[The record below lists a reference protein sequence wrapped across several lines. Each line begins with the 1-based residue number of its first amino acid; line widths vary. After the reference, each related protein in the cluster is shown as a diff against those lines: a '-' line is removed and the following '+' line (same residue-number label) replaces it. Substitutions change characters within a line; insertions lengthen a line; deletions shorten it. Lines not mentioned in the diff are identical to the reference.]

1 MDGQMTGKERV
12 NDLRRPVRPARR
24 VKSENGG
31 WQAEKSQ
38 LMRLHILDATMHCLV
53 DIGYTQTT
61 TEKIAKQA
69 GVSRGAMT
77 HHFKSRADVFAAAA
91 AHITDIRVLEYDAAI
106 KDVTLSAG
114 SFPTQASMLQT
125 LKVLQDYFMLPSF
138 LAFHEL
144 MRGARTDPELHG
156 VMAPLEQSLDE
167 RISASMV
174 TRFPVWAEV
183 ELRETGEVLRD
194 LIMHALQGVALNPS
208 PYLRGDR
215 LDRLHELLAKTAMN
229 EFREAYNILGSKV
242 ET

>member
-1 MDGQMTGKERV
+1 MDGRMTGEEQV
-12 NDLRRPVRPARR
+12 NSSRRPTRPARR
-24 VKSENGG
+24 VKSESGG

-38 LMRLHILDATMHCLV
+38 LMRQHILDATMHCLV

-114 SFPTQASMLQT
+114 SFPTPASMLQT
-125 LKVLQDYFMLPSF
+125 LKVLQDYFMQRSF

-144 MRGARTDPELHG
+144 MRGARTDPELNA
-156 VMAPLEQSLDE
+156 VMTPLEQSLDE

-194 LIMHALQGVALNPS
+194 LIMHTLQGVALNPS

-215 LDRLHELLAKTAMN
+215 LDRLHELLAKTAMS

>member
-1 MDGQMTGKERV
+1 MTVDEKV
-12 NDLRRPVRPARR
+12 SKLARPARR
-24 VKSENGG
+24 FKAENGG
-31 WQAEKSQ
+31 WQAEKSH
-38 LMRLHILDATMHCLV
+38 LMRLHILDAALRCLV

-106 KDVTLSAG
+106 QDVTMLAG
-114 SFPTQASMLQT
+114 SFPTPASMLQT
-125 LKVLQDYFMLPSF
+125 LKVLQDYFMQPSF
-138 LAFHEL
+138 LAFYEL
-144 MRGARTDPELHG
+144 LRGARTDAELYQ

-194 LIMHALQGVALNPS
+194 LIMHTLQSVALNPS
-208 PYLRGDR
+208 PYLVGDR

-229 EFREAYNILGSKV
+229 EFREAYNILGSRIQ
-242 ET
+242 T

>member
-1 MDGQMTGKERV
+1 MGEQMTVDESISK
-12 NDLRRPVRPARR
+12 LRRPARR

-31 WQAEKSQ
+31 WQAEKSH
-38 LMRLHILDATMHCLV
+38 LMRLHILDATMRCLV

-91 AHITDIRVLEYDAAI
+91 AHITDIRALEYDAAI
-106 KDVTLSAG
+106 QDVTLASG
-114 SFPTQASMLQT
+114 SFPTNASMLQT

-144 MRGARTDPELHG
+144 LRGARTDAELHE

-194 LIMHALQGVALNPS
+194 LIMHTLQGVALNPS
-208 PYLRGDR
+208 PYLQGDR
-215 LDRLHELLAKTAMN
+215 LDRLHQVLAKTAMN

>member
-1 MDGQMTGKERV
+1 MDGQMSVDERASA
-12 NDLRRPVRPARR
+12 LRRPARR

-38 LMRLHILDATMHCLV
+38 LMRQHILDATMRCLV

-125 LKVLQDYFMLPSF
+125 LKVLQGYFMLPSF

-144 MRGARTDPELHG
+144 MRGARTDPELHE

-183 ELRETGEVLRD
+183 ELRDTGEVLRD
-194 LIMHALQGVALNPS
+194 LIMHTLQGVALNPS
-208 PYLRGDR
+208 PYLQGGR
-215 LDRLHELLAKTAMN
+215 LDRLHELLAKTALN
-229 EFREAYNILGSKV
+229 EFRESYNILGSKV

>member
-1 MDGQMTGKERV
+1 MDGQMSVDERASA
-12 NDLRRPVRPARR
+12 LRRPARR

-38 LMRLHILDATMHCLV
+38 LMRQHILDATMRCLV

-125 LKVLQDYFMLPSF
+125 LKVLQGYFMLPSF

-144 MRGARTDPELHG
+144 MRGARTDPELHE

-183 ELRETGEVLRD
+183 ELRDTGEVLRD
-194 LIMHALQGVALNPS
+194 LIMHTLQGVALNPS
-208 PYLRGDR
+208 PYLQGGR
-215 LDRLHELLAKTAMN
+215 LDRLHQLLAKTALN
-229 EFREAYNILGSKV
+229 EFRESYNILGSKV

>member
-1 MDGQMTGKERV
+1 MDGQMSVDERASA
-12 NDLRRPVRPARR
+12 LRRPARR

-38 LMRLHILDATMHCLV
+38 LMRQHILDATMRCLV

-125 LKVLQDYFMLPSF
+125 LKVLQGYFMLPSF

-144 MRGARTDPELHG
+144 MRGARTDPDLHE

-183 ELRETGEVLRD
+183 ELRDTGEVLRD
-194 LIMHALQGVALNPS
+194 LIMHTLQGVALNPS
-208 PYLRGDR
+208 PYLQGGR
-215 LDRLHELLAKTAMN
+215 LDRLHQLLAKTALN
-229 EFREAYNILGSKV
+229 EFRESYNILGSKV